1 MYPVCTNSQVV
12 TLWYRAPDVLL
23 GSRTYSTSI
32 DIWSVGC
39 IFAEMI
45 TGYPLFR
52 GRDNNDQLVQIMKIV
67 GTPSDAT
74 LQQIKMNSP
83 EIQIKQP
90 LSKHPK
96 QPLHAI
102 VPKAPR
108 DAINLLE
115 HLLQFEPNRRYDANE
130 ALAHPYFTAGPI
142 SPAVPPGVASGAASL
157 ALPPRVAARASQA
170 SAAVQAQQAQ
180 AALQAQQA
188 AANQAAQAQAAAAQA
203 AAQQAH
209 AQAQMA
215 QQTYNM
221 MVQQHQ
227 SGQGQQ
233 AGPYYG
239 EYLWCFRL

>member
-1 MYPVCTNSQVV
+1 
-12 TLWYRAPDVLL
+12 
-23 GSRTYSTSI
+23 
-32 DIWSVGC
+32 
-39 IFAEMI
+39 MI

-180 AALQAQQA
+180 QQALQAQQAQQAAQQA
-188 AANQAAQAQAAAAQA
+188 AANQAAQAQAQAAAQ

-215 QQTYNM
+215 QQQYNM
-221 MVQQHQ
+221 MVQQQ
-227 SGQGQQ
+227 QQGHGQ
-233 AGPYYG
+233 AGGAYFG
-239 EYLWCFRL
+239 K